1 MEDYKYEDGSYRD
14 EGRREEET
22 KANKN
27 FDWKKALT
35 WHQSVVKGLA
45 KEKNRWAFQP
55 YNHP

>member
-27 FDWKKALT
+27 FD
-35 WHQSVVKGLA
+35 
-45 KEKNRWAFQP
+45 
-55 YNHP
+55 